1 MKISLQNIAKVAQAD
16 INIKGIAV
24 IAGPNDTGKSTV
36 GKALFTIFNSFY
48 NVDERIKNDK
58 VNAIKYL
65 VEDYMLDCL
74 VNKENYT
81 KTSSSYEGVL
91 SSVAEEIIHEASLKE
106 LHGQDIVKII
116 EKKSTITSGSA
127 CENYIN
133 DIVDVLNL
141 SKEDLFIKM
150 INQAFNSEF
159 EGSVNNVFSED
170 QGSIS
175 LTIKSKTVDITL
187 HQDEITKVGG
197 TFSLRTEAIYTDA
210 LYTPAVDS
218 STVWFFDSPFK
229 TFLPHENHFFSKF
242 FAKNDNKN
250 ISFQAIQEQKLKDIY
265 AKLNSLCKGDIV
277 TKQDGLYYQ
286 PKGTDKKIKL
296 KNLSSGLKAFVI
308 LRKLLLNGSLEQN
321 GTLIL
326 DEPEIH
332 LHPEWQLV
340 FAELMVLLQ
349 KQFNLHL
356 LLTTHSPY
364 FLRAIQVYAAKHE
377 ITDKCTYYMSRLEG
391 NNAYIDDVTGNTE
404 RIFESLARPFQTL
417 ENEEYDI

>member
-1 MKISLQNIAKVAQAD
+1 MKISLQNISKVTQAD
-16 INIKGIAV
+16 ININGIAV

-48 NVDERIKNDK
+48 NVNERIKSDK
-58 VNAIKYL
+58 LKTIQDL
-65 VEDYMLDCL
+65 VENYMLDCL
-74 VNKENYT
+74 VNKDSYAY
-81 KTSSSYEGVL
+81 SSASYGSVL
-91 SSVAEEIIHEASLKE
+91 SSIAKEIIHEASLE
-106 LHGQDIVKII
+106 TLQIQDIIKII
-116 EKKSTITSGSA
+116 EKKQDVTLETSCKS
-127 CENYIN
+127 YLD
-133 DIVDVLNL
+133 DIVDVLNV
-141 SKEDLFIKM
+141 SKENMFLRM

-159 EGSVNNVFSED
+159 EGSVNNVFSEEK
-170 QGSIS
+170 GNIR
-175 LTIKSKTVDITL
+175 LTIKDKTVDITIQ
-187 HQDEITKVGG
+187 QDEVTNVGG
-197 TFSLRTEAIYTDA
+197 ALRLRTEAIYSDA
-210 LYTPAVDS
+210 LYTSAVES
-218 STVWFFDSPFK
+218 SMTWAFEPPID
-229 TFLPHENHFFSKF
+229 TFLPHEKHFFVKF

-250 ISFQAIQEQKLKDIY
+250 VSFQAIQEQKLNDIY

-391 NNAYIDDVTGNTE
+391 NEAYIDDVTGNTE